1 MYHPQKGV
9 NNLLWNF
16 ARIRITGANTSGVV
30 DDLCKNGVVLE
41 GVRAED
47 ELSVCATIRSR
58 DLTKLKGRVER
69 QNHSVSVVGTGGI
82 YQLTT
87 EVVKRPILLFA
98 ICLIVFLSFWVP
110 TRVFFIGVTGNGNIL
125 TWRIL
130 QEAESCGICFGAKR
144 SYVRSEVVK
153 NNLLE
158 SIPGLQWVGVNTKGC
173 TAVISVRED
182 LSEKSNTENVGY
194 SNIVA
199 ERDGIVLYTSVTA
212 GSPGCSVGDAVQ
224 EGQVLISGWQ
234 DMGLLVKTTRASGEI
249 FALTEREIE
258 MITPISMTEKGE
270 IVADQTKY
278 SLLVGKKRINL
289 SKGSG
294 ISYTG
299 CDKIY
304 ENYYL
309 TFPGG
314 FVLPLAMETERTV
327 VHKTLD
333 YSQDKASVQNL
344 LSEQIDRYLLD
355 QTVSGTIQGRFLQFE
370 DEISLGRLVA
380 RYNCVEMIGRERI
393 GEMNIQYGENH

>member
-1 MYHPQKGV
+1 M
-9 NNLLWNF
+9 LWNF

-212 GSPGCSVGDAVQ
+212 GSPACAVGDAVQ

-249 FALTEREIE
+249 FAQTERQIE
-258 MITPISMTEKGE
+258 MITPVSMTQKGE
-270 IVADQTKY
+270 IVYDETKY
-278 SLLVGKKRINL
+278 SLLLGKKRINL

-304 ENYYL
+304 ERKYL
-309 TFPGG
+309 TLPSG
-314 FVLPLAMETERTV
+314 FVLPLAIEIERTIV
-327 VHKTLD
+327 REALE
-333 YSQDKASVQNL
+333 YSQDKECIQTL
-344 LSEQIDRYLLD
+344 LLEQIDRYLLD
-355 QTVSGTIQGRFLQFE
+355 QTVSGTIQSRILQIE
-370 DEISLGRLVA
+370 DKKTLCRIIA